1 MLGYVKEA
9 FLEEKHYQEI
19 NGIHC
24 KVTIDGYTD
33 FIFVNRFGAVQHQ
46 GTLNKALRRITRD

>member
-19 NGIHC
+19 NGILC

-33 FIFVNRFGAVQHQ
+33 FIFCKPFWSGPAPGH
-46 GTLNKALRRITRD
+46 T